1 MQRFTSLATLL
12 TGLIFAF
19 LPADPT
25 RAAQILELDRRVLTS
40 SFVEAYVIGSDADA
54 VGFRSPDPGTFNEAA
69 VDGSLIGDI
78 TNAFGE
84 AFQETDVRFGP
95 GDGFRIEGSGGS
107 GFGIDIQDPGYPSRA
122 QGQSDTSLTI
132 TFAVTSPLE
141 FALGLALSAEL
152 VQLDIHSG
160 EGPVSSTVSAFAR
173 LYGFSS
179 GFLLDFAIEDPTAG
193 DLAVEDS
200 RVLSGVLAPDLYV
213 LEIGT
218 LTSLRG
224 FEDSIGLAQASFGI
238 DFVALP
244 VPEPGSALLVALGLG
259 VLSSGRR
266 AREDRRAERGA
277 DRRIA

>member
-1 MQRFTSLATLL
+1 MQRSTSIASLL
-12 TGLIFAF
+12 TGLILTF

-25 RAAQILELDRRVLTS
+25 RAAQILELDRRVLVS

-54 VGFRSPDPGTFNEAA
+54 LGFRSADPGTFLEAA

-95 GDGFRIEGSGGS
+95 GDGFRIAGSGGS
-107 GFGIDIQDPGYPSRA
+107 GFGIDVRDPGYPSRA

-173 LYGFSS
+173 LYGLTS
-179 GFLLDFAIEDPTAG
+179 GFLLDFAIEDPAEG
-193 DLAVEDS
+193 DLPVEAS

-213 LEIGT
+213 LEVGT

-224 FEDSIGLAQASFGI
+224 FEDSIGLAQAGFGI
-238 DFVALP
+238 DFVAVP
-244 VPEPGSALLVALGLG
+244 VPEPGTALLVALGLG

-266 AREDRRAERGA
+266 RHTDRRTTPRTV
-277 DRRIA
+277 